1 MKKRRDID
9 DMKSIARKLKSPCG
23 SIAKFIEPTPA
34 AIMKQKSKSTSLQ
47 ANEIPGPSTPKEIT
61 DNGAPLSDE
70 QKAKIKEDG
79 ERRRAGRLAKKEAK
93 ANYGII
99 HEVNEQMTDDKDLI
113 ADANMEDDEG
123 FGMQDIV

>member
-9 DMKSIARKLKSPCG
+9 DMKSIARKIKSPCG

-47 ANEIPGPSTPKEIT
+47 ASEIPGPSTPKEIT

-79 ERRRAGRLAKKEAK
+79 EKRRAGRLAKKDARTLYPVDQEIK
-93 ANYGII
+93 G
-99 HEVNEQMTDDKDLI
+99 QMSNDKDLSEY
-113 ADANMEDDEG
+113 DKEEDDDLVIG
-123 FGMQDIV
+123 

>member
-34 AIMKQKSKSTSLQ
+34 AVMKQKAKSTSLQ

-79 ERRRAGRLAKKEAK
+79 ERRRAGRLAKKDAK
-93 ANYGII
+93 NLYPIDQEIQG
-99 HEVNEQMTDDKDLI
+99 QMSGDKDL
-113 ADANMEDDEG
+113 AQYDTEEDEG
-123 FGMQDIV
+123 LVIG